1 MNSFDQHKSSIGDID
16 ANIMALI
23 AYGAAIIVIFIPGI
37 KFIAW
42 LTPIVIYILEK
53 ESSFVKF
60 HAMQA
65 FIINIVGIIIEII
78 ISIVIGGSFGLLFFR
93 PLSYGAWGTILLS
106 GILMGI
112 VSILVTIFEIIT
124 MVKAY
129 RYEEYEMP
137 IIGSWTRKVINKNY

>member
-1 MNSFDQHKSSIGDID
+1 MNSFEPHKSSIGDID

-42 LTPIVIYILEK
+42 LVPIIIYILEK
-53 ESSFVKF
+53 ESVFVKF

-65 FIINIVGIIIEII
+65 FIINIVGIILEII
-78 ISIVIGGSFGLLFFR
+78 ISIVIGGSFGFLFFK
-93 PLSYGAWGTILLS
+93 PLSYGVWGAIILS

-112 VSILVTIFEIIT
+112 VSILVTIFEIIS

-129 RYEEYEMP
+129 HYEEYEMP
-137 IIGSWTRKVINKNY
+137 IIGRWTRKVTNKNC